1 MSFFLGALFF
11 VRSDPHKDPQFRAS
25 FAENFFARSA
35 IFFTENFSRGDN
47 TKFRHKKRN
56 HVIHNFACRTLLYF
70 FFDPLYF
77 SFMNPKTDPKIGG
90 RFDTK
95 FVSRWVRIFVTAR
108 RRRKKIGGFW
118 EKYIHIFVTAR
129 RRRKQ
134 LGAFWRGGN
143 SHIYIHI
150 YTS

>member
-1 MSFFLGALFF
+1 MSFFFDALFF
-11 VRSDPHKDPQFRAS
+11 YRSGPHRDPQFRVS

-77 SFMNPKTDPKIGG
+77 SFMNPKTDHKIGG

-95 FVSRWVRIFVTAR
+95 FFSRGVRIFVTAR
-108 RRRKKIGGFW
+108 RRRKKNWRFLGEIYTHLCNSPPQAKKIGGFLEGW
-118 EKYIHIFVTAR
+118 
-129 RRRKQ
+129 Q
-134 LGAFWRGGN
+134 
-143 SHIYIHI
+143 
-150 YTS
+150 